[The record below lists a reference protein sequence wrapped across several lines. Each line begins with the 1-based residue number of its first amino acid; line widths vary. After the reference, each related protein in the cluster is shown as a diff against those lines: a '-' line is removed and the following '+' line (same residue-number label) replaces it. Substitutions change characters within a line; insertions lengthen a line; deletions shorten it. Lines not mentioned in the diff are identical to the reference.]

1 MGQGLSKSYRGY
13 FVHISGQC
21 GILTNPPMLNTAKAA
36 RGDHNEGHMGFQ
48 HTPPTLRTR
57 QVERG

>member
-1 MGQGLSKSYRGY
+1 
-13 FVHISGQC
+13 
-21 GILTNPPMLNTAKAA
+21 MLNTVKAS

-48 HTPPTLRTR
+48 HTPPTLRTG